1 MKKILVIAMFMM
13 AMSVNASNGF
23 FISTNDTVRIHPSK
37 LDGYHKLTFNM
48 ALDGYCDCWL
58 LQMGYPAGI
67 TPKLVAG
74 ITALEGM
81 TVSYIWRDGSE
92 VEQECPLQVSAAY
105 ATIASSTTGDGYWDN
120 DGDGWFD
127 TYGSVKW
134 EPGMRQMFDMN
145 FYVDPSFRTGNLTIN
160 GHITS
165 GNDRRGPVLSDYY
178 FVNTT
183 FLWVGYRPGDVTGD
197 NLLTVGDATL
207 IISYLL
213 LDEEL
218 RGDYW
223 NNEFSAAAADY
234 DRDGNVTM
242 GDVGKIIKAALV
254 QHIE

>member
-1 MKKILVIAMFMM
+1 MKKILVIAALIV

-37 LDGYHKLTFNM
+37 LDGYHKLTFSM
-48 ALDGYCDCWL
+48 ANDGYCDAWSL
-58 LQMGYPAGI
+58 GMQYPNGI

-81 TVSYIWRDGSE
+81 NVTYIWRDGKE
-92 VEQECPLQVSAAY
+92 YTCECPLQVSASY
-105 ATIASSTTGDGYWDN
+105 ETIASSTTGDGYWDN

-127 TYGSVKW
+127 TYGSIKW
-134 EPGMRQMFDMN
+134 EPGVRPMFDMN
-145 FYVDPSFRTGNLTIN
+145 FYITPEFRKGNLTIN

-178 FVNTT
+178 FTSTT
-183 FLWVGYRPGDVTGD
+183 YLWVGFKPGDVTGD
-197 NLLTVGDATL
+197 NLLTVGDASL
-207 IISYLL
+207 IIAYLL
-213 LDEEL
+213 LDDDEREA
-218 RGDYW
+218 YW
-223 NNEFSAAAADY
+223 SNEFSAKAADF
-234 DRDGNVTM
+234 DRDGYVTM